1 MREPA
6 MTANA
11 HEILALAA
19 SHDVYVGLCV
29 GGLEELAVREVRAAL
44 LLPAGLVAA
53 LDSGYDVVLV
63 AGAERDANEG
73 RGRPGAAAAAA
84 AAASASAAAVA
95 RRRDAARAAHD
106 ALRARRRA
114 LPGRTEEWLAER
126 RRREQVGRARELAR
140 RGACEASAGTAALPC
155 ALPQPS
161 RKAAPGQAGVGKVVF
176 AVPHGA
182 AAEAAA
188 AQRAAVRGLRSMQ
201 VRLSARY

>member
-1 MREPA
+1 
-6 MTANA
+6 
-11 HEILALAA
+11 
-19 SHDVYVGLCV
+19 
-29 GGLEELAVREVRAAL
+29 VREVRAAL
-44 LLPAGLVAA
+44 LLPAGRVAA

-73 RGRPGAAAAAA
+73 RGRPGAAAAAAAA

-140 RGACEASAGTAALPC
+140 RGACEASAGTAAPPC